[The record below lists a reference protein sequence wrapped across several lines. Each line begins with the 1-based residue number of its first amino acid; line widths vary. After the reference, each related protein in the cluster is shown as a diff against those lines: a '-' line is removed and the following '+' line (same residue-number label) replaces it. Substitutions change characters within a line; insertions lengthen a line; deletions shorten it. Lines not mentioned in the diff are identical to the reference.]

1 MVYCVFFFAS
11 RRRHTRCA
19 LVTGVQTCA
28 LPISDPKDPYTQMLM
43 AAVPSLTPPERA
55 APRPAPPALEV
66 SGLNKVYGGGGRGGS
81 GWFGRGRQVRAAQDV
96 ELTVRPGETLGVV
109 GDSGSGK
116 STVARFVIRLVD
128 PSSGAL
134 RIAGGRSEEHT
145 SE

>member
-81 GWFGRGRQVRAAQDV
+81 GWFGRGRQVRAAQDG
-96 ELTVRPGETLGVV
+96 ELTVGPGETLGVV
-109 GDSGSGK
+109 GESGSGQF
-116 STVARFVIRLVD
+116 TVVGCLMRMVD
-128 PSSGAL
+128 PSAGAL
-134 RIAGGRSEEHT
+134 RITGERL
-145 SE
+145 